1 MNDRTW
7 HIAKLHS
14 VIFIAIKRP
23 VAIGRNWP
31 AADIRQPKKSLS
43 PCRSFRF
50 INFQRCHRQQPTHC
64 RRADIDLGFPIPVI
78 GKVAI
83 LT

>member
-7 HIAKLHS
+7 RIAKLHS

-31 AADIRQPKKSLS
+31 GVARHIASKSM
-43 PCRSFRF
+43 
-50 INFQRCHRQQPTHC
+50 T
-64 RRADIDLGFPIPVI
+64 AI
-78 GKVAI
+78 GKT
-83 LT
+83 LGQHPTLCGG